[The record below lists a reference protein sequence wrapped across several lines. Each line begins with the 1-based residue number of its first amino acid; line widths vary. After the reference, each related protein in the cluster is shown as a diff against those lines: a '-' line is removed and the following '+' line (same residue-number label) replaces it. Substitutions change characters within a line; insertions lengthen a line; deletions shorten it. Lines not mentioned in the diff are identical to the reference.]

1 MLFNFLS
8 NFCTPMVGVL
18 EYCSVIYWYCS
29 CQSQAPISDLTYS
42 TEDHCVTYTLSVLA
56 SQVSSSFCASEGH
69 CLKKKHPEARFWV
82 NYCTVQTNVILHPV
96 ISKGEG
102 GGGGGHYDLWL
113 AFATFYEPRIMAAVD
128 LWSLENPVFS
138 FYVLCSAILLFKN
151 LILAPLTILK
161 RLKYKVCVVLV
172 NTLL

>member
-1 MLFNFLS
+1 MKKIVSKKMLFNFLS

-42 TEDHCVTYTLSVLA
+42 TEDHCVTYTLSILA

-102 GGGGGHYDLWL
+102 GGGGGITTFGLHLLLSMNLESWL
-113 AFATFYEPRIMAAVD
+113 PLIFGRLRIQ
-128 LWSLENPVFS
+128 S
-138 FYVLCSAILLFKN
+138 FLFTCFVQQFCCSK
-151 LILAPLTILK
+151 T
-161 RLKYKVCVVLV
+161 
-172 NTLL
+172 